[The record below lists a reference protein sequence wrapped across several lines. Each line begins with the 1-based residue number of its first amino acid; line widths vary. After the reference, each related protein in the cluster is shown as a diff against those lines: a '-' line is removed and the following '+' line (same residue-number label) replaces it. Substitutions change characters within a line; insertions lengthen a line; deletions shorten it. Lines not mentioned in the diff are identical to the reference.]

1 MRFPLAFWL
10 LASRGFEFAFP
21 NAVGSALDQG
31 DVGMMGEAVEQS
43 GNGGGVGEDRVPVF
57 EALIG
62 SQQDGIAFVTVVDDF
77 KEQVGGVRVIGQVA
91 NLVNTEKGGTGVE
104 AELAAAQAWGI
115 AIEIGEQVAGGAEQD
130 GGAGEHGGGG
140 DTLGDHGLAQ
150 SVGAAQDEV
159 AALGEEVQGEGGFD
173 QGAVEFLGL
182 VPFEVSHGFEA
193 AETGLSEGGW
203 G

>member
-1 MRFPLAFWL
+1 
-10 LASRGFEFAFP
+10 
-21 NAVGSALDQG
+21 
-31 DVGMMGEAVEQS
+31 
-43 GNGGGVGEDRVPVF
+43 
-57 EALIG
+57 G

-130 GGAGEHGGGG
+130 GVAGEHGGVG
-140 DTLGDHGLAQ
+140 DILGDHGLAQ

-159 AALGEEVQGEGGFD
+159 AALAEEVQGEGAFD
-173 QGAVEFLGL
+173 QGAVDFLGP

-193 AETGLSEGGW
+193 AETGLSEAAFEAAAGEIGGL
-203 G
+203 GAGDFFQQLVGAPALGGRPGQEIIQALGGDEQAQIFQLRGQVIL